1 MQIQNYVRGTRKA
14 DGQGLITQ
22 TGALYIGAALD
33 TSTHALHSYKIY
45 IAIRGTFDLHLT
57 NRTILSSCEAALI
70 SPDRPHRVQSRG
82 AALCVFYLIPETE
95 EGRRISRFFHGRDAA
110 SLPAGTAAA
119 LLPRLRSY
127 LNNGCSVEEAGEASH
142 ELFNVLAPRAGTVE
156 YQDKRVILALEYMN
170 SNLSDRI
177 TVADVAAMVALSPSR
192 LEHLF
197 RHHVGI
203 PIRRYLLWARVRE
216 ALKLMVH
223 DSPLTQVAQAAGF
236 FDSAHFSRT
245 FRQMI
250 GVAPSM
256 LLRNANLFVDDAE
269 TKRAQSE
276 TGERAAGLHD
286 ESKSLSDK
294 STPMALRDSFQ
305 PDSLDKWRDDPAE

>member
-1 MQIQNYVRGTRKA
+1 V
-14 DGQGLITQ
+14 
-22 TGALYIGAALD
+22 
-33 TSTHALHSYKIY
+33 
-45 IAIRGTFDLHLT
+45 
-57 NRTILSSCEAALI
+57 E
-70 SPDRPHRVQSRG
+70 SRG

-95 EGRRISRFFHGRDAA
+95 EGRRISRFFHGKEAA
-110 SLPAGTAAA
+110 SLPAGTALA

-127 LNNGCSVEEAGEASH
+127 FNNGCSVEEAGEVSR
-142 ELFNVLAPRAGTVE
+142 ELFNVLAPRAGMAT
-156 YQDKRVILALEYMN
+156 YQDKRIILALEYMN

-192 LEHLF
+192 FEHLF

-256 LLRNANLFVDDAE
+256 LLRNANLFGDDAE
-269 TKRAQSE
+269 TKRAVQDRWASRRFE
-276 TGERAAGLHD
+276 
-286 ESKSLSDK
+286 
-294 STPMALRDSFQ
+294 
-305 PDSLDKWRDDPAE
+305 